1 MRALEGRRV
10 LLVVTGGIA
19 AYKSA
24 DLVRRLREAGAE
36 VRVVLTDS
44 ARRFVGPVTF
54 EALSGSPVLAD
65 VWERP
70 LAHIELGKE
79 ADVAVVA
86 PATADFLAR
95 MAAGRAD
102 DLAGAAL
109 LAAACPVVACPAMNT
124 RMWKH
129 PATRENVATLRE
141 RGVHLVGPE
150 EGELAEGE
158 TGMGR
163 MSEPPAIVA
172 ETARV
177 LGAARSPLSGLRV
190 VVTAGPTRAPLDP
203 VRFVSNGS
211 SGRMGFALAAAAWR
225 RGADVR
231 LVAGPTTVEPPHGPA
246 LRRVRESSEM
256 LEALREELDGAAL
269 LLMAAAVGDF
279 VAGAVSD
286 RKIKKGS
293 GPLELTLEPGP
304 DLLAETRSVREEE
317 GVLSLGFALETDA
330 GEKRALEKLREKGL
344 DFIAL
349 NEAGAPDTGMEAETN
364 RVTLFDRWGGC
375 EEMPL
380 LRKEE
385 VAERILERI
394 EERLEDR
401 DDGRG

>member
-1 MRALEGRRV
+1 VRALEGRRV